1 MYSSSPPSLRTIHH
15 SNLFYCHPSLLLKLD
30 VHTTVLKLM
39 KSYLGISSGT
49 VRERFIASKR
59 RLALDLFPGN
69 GPPLPVEKCCRFL
82 CKFAK
87 INQENQRALF
97 KHIAYL
103 LSHAEKYPGL
113 LSCDG
118 YTPLDVATA
127 TIRDNRE
134 LALALEASHLEHVIQ
149 LLVSTTTSLGSGMD
163 SSDSIDDTPNFRRTT
178 GGYGSPL
185 VHQATSISSV
195 AALDWNPN
203 GGGKCLDFLQ
213 SAVWVESKEGPG
225 RGFCKQCVVSLTL

>member
-1 MYSSSPPSLRTIHH
+1 MTRPHVLSLFCRTIHH
-15 SNLFYCHPSLLLKLD
+15 SNLFYCHPTLLLKLE
-30 VHTTVLKLM
+30 VHSTVLKLM
-39 KSYLGISSGT
+39 KSYLGIGSGS

-59 RLALDLFPGN
+59 KLTLDLIGL
-69 GPPLPVEKCCRFL
+69 PLPVEKCCRFL

-103 LSHAEKYPGL
+103 LEHAEKYPGL

-127 TIRDNRE
+127 TIKNNRE

-149 LLVSTTTSLGSGMD
+149 LLVATTTGLGGSID
-163 SSDSIDDTPNFRRTT
+163 SADSVDDTPHFKRPGGLALMHRT
-178 GGYGSPL
+178 SFS
-185 VHQATSISSV
+185 AS
-195 AALDWNPN
+195 LDWNTN

-213 SAVWVESKEGPG
+213 SAVWVESKLQSI
-225 RGFCKQCVVSLTL
+225 RGFASPAPVHGRHS

>member
-1 MYSSSPPSLRTIHH
+1 
-15 SNLFYCHPSLLLKLD
+15 
-30 VHTTVLKLM
+30 M

-49 VRERFIASKR
+49 VRERFLASKR
-59 RLALDLFPGN
+59 KLKLDLIIEN

-103 LSHAEKYPGL
+103 LEHAEKYPGL

-149 LLVSTTTSLGSGMD
+149 LLLSTTTGMGTID
-163 SSDSIDDTPNFRRTT
+163 SADSVDDTPNFKRP
-178 GGYGSPL
+178 GSL
-185 VHQATSISSV
+185 TQLQGTSFATS
-195 AALDWNPN
+195 LDWNPN

-213 SAVWVESKEGPG
+213 SAVWVESK
-225 RGFCKQCVVSLTL
+225 CLNCLCVSACSV